1 MDEVRHAQKRNGHA
15 IVDSDDQPSAVM
27 VEITGTETAIQ
38 EAKQHYES
46 QWDKIKV
53 VFSYFNQQ
61 DSTII
66 PIGHENQIKIYN
78 LNHFTKKRHF

>member
-1 MDEVRHAQKRNGHA
+1 MNACFSAVQLDEVKHAQKRNGHE

-38 EAKQHYES
+38 EAKQHLES

-53 VFSYFNQQ
+53 VLSYFNQQ

-66 PIGHENQIKIYN
+66 PIGH
-78 LNHFTKKRHF
+78 